1 MEKRKIRRNSST
13 DERKLILF
21 RLEKLEDAISKE
33 KEAVNKSKYE
43 AKVLRAKI
51 HRRERDRKQAEWKNT
66 HPLVYQTIR
75 MNDNTPS
82 SSYLSVASSSINS
95 SRSSSSRLTN
105 TGRAS
110 LEGLPITP
118 VQTRRKQ
125 SKSQY
130 ITSVPKINYTPY
142 QFQNGTTKS
151 PPATQRTESAWLHE
165 PKHGRKKTIITTI
178 PDLQFGCTSIRRAD
192 GPGFQPISAR
202 RHATEITLC
211 VDFVVNPTPAM
222 IPIGA
227 TFHKTLTPLVKD
239 REVAFTNTLPWR
251 KSAKE
256 LKNEPKF
263 VTWK

>member
-1 MEKRKIRRNSST
+1 MEKRKIRMSSV
-13 DERKLILF
+13 DERKLILC
-21 RLEKLEDAISKE
+21 RLEKLEDAINKE
-33 KEAVNKSKYE
+33 KEAGNKAKYE
-43 AKVLRAKI
+43 AKVLRAKMY
-51 HRRERDRKQAEWKNT
+51 RRERDRKQAEWKNT
-66 HPLVYQTIR
+66 HPLVYQTIK
-75 MNDNTPS
+75 MNDNNPPS
-82 SSYLSVASSSINS
+82 SDLSVASSSINS

-118 VQTRRKQ
+118 VQTGRKE

-130 ITSVPKINYTPY
+130 ITSVPKINYIPY

-151 PPATQRTESAWLHE
+151 PPATQRTESAWLQE

-178 PDLQFGCTSIRRAD
+178 PDLQYACTSIRRAD
-192 GPGFQPISAR
+192 GPGFQPLSAR
-202 RHATEITLC
+202 RHPTEITLC
-211 VDFVVNPTPAM
+211 VDYVVNPTPAM

-227 TFHKTLTPLVKD
+227 SFHKTLTPMVKD

-251 KSAKE
+251 KSAEE